1 MQHRRSARRADPLA
15 EQDGT
20 AYGLGGGGAA
30 RGALRVQDGVELR
43 VEKEL
48 PPSTARPLPHTYT
61 IPEIS
66 PRRQPLDAVYRL
78 SMSQNAAILQS
89 TSEDWTNRDAPPPDV
104 ETGRV
109 DQPVV
114 LEEVA
119 ETWEGRNDEP
129 LPAGPTLDTVAPT
142 SGTSGTEFTLTGTGF
157 IEGSVLAGTL
167 SGGGANFTIVSPTSI
182 TVNLSGV
189 ADDYTVGITT
199 ADGTTDLLPVTL
211 T

>member
-1 MQHRRSARRADPLA
+1 
-15 EQDGT
+15 
-20 AYGLGGGGAA
+20 
-30 RGALRVQDGVELR
+30 
-43 VEKEL
+43 
-48 PPSTARPLPHTYT
+48 
-61 IPEIS
+61 
-66 PRRQPLDAVYRL
+66 
-78 SMSQNAAILQS
+78 MSQNAAILQS